1 LKNHPEFMSYLV
13 EISPLKYYSETNIGS
28 RPTKRGS
35 GKLNMEDLR
44 AIPFVGSWSQ
54 LKQNVTGYYGLGT
67 ALREMEKKGKFG
79 AIKTL
84 YQSSL
89 FFKTLIDNCEMAM
102 KKCFFPL
109 TDYLSK
115 DEQFGEF
122 WNMIY
127 QEYVTTEKYLF
138 KLSGNNELMAEY
150 PVEQLSV
157 SMREKIVLPLVT
169 IQQYAMSNI
178 REIQKEQIKDPLKET
193 YEKLVMRCSF
203 GIINAGR
210 NSA

>member
-1 LKNHPEFMSYLV
+1 
-13 EISPLKYYSETNIGS
+13 
-28 RPTKRGS
+28 
-35 GKLNMEDLR
+35 
-44 AIPFVGSWSQ
+44 
-54 LKQNVTGYYGLGT
+54 
-67 ALREMEKKGKFG
+67 
-79 AIKTL
+79 
-84 YQSSL
+84 
-89 FFKTLIDNCEMAM
+89 M

-127 QEYVTTEKYLF
+127 QEYLTTEKYLF

-178 REIQKEQIKDPLKET
+178 RQIQKEQIKDPLKET